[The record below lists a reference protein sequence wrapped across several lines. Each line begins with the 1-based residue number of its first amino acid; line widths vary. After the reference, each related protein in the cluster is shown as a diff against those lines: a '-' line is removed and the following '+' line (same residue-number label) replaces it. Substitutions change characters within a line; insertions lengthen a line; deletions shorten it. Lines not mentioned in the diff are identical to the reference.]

1 MEIAVYFLAVALTA
15 LFAALFLLTRKMK
28 KERSQNKSLSALLN
42 ASEIYTVTWTTD
54 FSSIEANK
62 PLKDFLESIGR
73 AADEGFLKML
83 FLDNDSLGT
92 TGSVLLVGAMAKE
105 GRKTV
110 FTLPDGTVK
119 HILWKSKIVS
129 TGEYFTEIATTGTDI
144 TNEYTIKKELDS
156 TKQQHAIAE
165 ESLGIAAESADI
177 GILTISHTIAGYELG
192 ISEYGLEM
200 LGIDSDNIAFD
211 AFVEKISANDKEL
224 FSDTVKKL
232 FSGNKDSDT
241 AELNIRISENAV
253 HHFIF
258 RMKATRSSSD
268 DINRIT
274 AAFVDVTGERE
285 NINMYNRAVS
295 EDPLTGFLDRKGFFD
310 GGAEFLKK
318 AAEDNRAVVM
328 ASIRIDRFQK
338 ISTLFG
344 MEIADR
350 LLLTYSQGLE
360 KCCEKPALFG
370 RMNLDNFAVLASCAD
385 KGQVDNFIKNMRL
398 FIENACNDKILPA
411 ILTEQS
417 RFTAGVC
424 FYDELDDVVTLY
436 NKANMMLFTDYTE
449 GDGVCRYFDKSV
461 EEKIYNRETIEDE
474 LRTAIKKGEFEL
486 YYQPKVNFGDSE
498 IYGAEALIRWNHPAN
513 GIVSPLSFIP
523 IAEEVGLITQIDE
536 WGLMEACRQTKLWQD
551 KGYRP
556 IRVSVNMSQ
565 AQLYQTDVVDSIKRA
580 LMESG
585 LAPEYLEV
593 ELTETMAMQ
602 DIERTISILKEI
614 QSLGVSVSMDDFGTG
629 YSSLSALKLLPIDI
643 LKIDQSLIYDI
654 NTNPTSHSIVK
665 AIVDLGRA
673 LDLEVLAEGVE
684 TEEQSNILSSLGC
697 TIAQGYFYGK
707 PLSASDME
715 RMFLKNNDNT

>member
-15 LFAALFLLTRKMK
+15 LFIALFLLIRKIK
-28 KERSQNKSLSALLN
+28 KERNQNKNLSALLN
-42 ASEIYTVTWTTD
+42 ASEIYTITWTTD
-54 FSSIEANK
+54 FSSIETNQ
-62 PLKDFLESIGR
+62 PLADFLESIGR
-73 AADEGFLKML
+73 NADESFLKML
-83 FLDNDSLGT
+83 FLDNDSFGA
-92 TGSVLLVGAMAKE
+92 TGSVLLVGAMEKE

-119 HILWKSKIVS
+119 HILWKSRIVN
-129 TGEYFTEIATTGTDI
+129 TGEYFTVIATTGTDI
-144 TNEYTIKKELDS
+144 TSEYTIKKELDS
-156 TKQQHAIAE
+156 TKQQHAIAT

-177 GILTISHTIAGYELG
+177 GILTIAHTVAGYELG
-192 ISEYGLEM
+192 FSENGLQM
-200 LGIDSDNIAFD
+200 LGFESADVAFET
-211 AFVEKISANDKEL
+211 FEEKISANDKEL
-224 FSDTVKKL
+224 FRESVRKL
-232 FSGNKDSDT
+232 FSGNADT
-241 AELNIRISENAV
+241 DVIELNIRVSESSV
-253 HHFIF
+253 HHFVL
-258 RMKATRSSSD
+258 RMKATRSSSK

-274 AAFVDVTGERE
+274 AAFIDVTNERE
-285 NINMYNRAVS
+285 NIGLYNRVVS
-295 EDPLTGFLDRKGFFD
+295 EDPLTGFLDRKGFFNN
-310 GGAEFLKK
+310 GSEYLKK
-318 AAEDNRAVVM
+318 AAEEKRTVVM
-328 ASIRIDRFQK
+328 LSIRIDRFQK
-338 ISTLFG
+338 IATLFG

-350 LLLTYSQGLE
+350 LLVTYSQGLE
-360 KCCEKPALFG
+360 KCCAKSALFG
-370 RMNLDNFAVLASCAD
+370 RLSLDNFAVLASYD
-385 KGQVDNFIKNMRL
+385 NKEQVDVFIKNLKL

-424 FYDELDDVVTLY
+424 FYDEMDDIVTIY
-436 NKANMMLFTDYTE
+436 NKANMMLFTDFTD
-449 GDGVCRYFDKSV
+449 GDGICRYFDKTV
-461 EEKIYNRETIEDE
+461 EEKLYNRETIEDE

-498 IYGAEALIRWNHPAN
+498 IYGAEALIRWNHPLN
-513 GIVSPLSFIP
+513 GVVSPVSFIP
-523 IAEEVGLITQIDE
+523 VAEEVGLITQIDE

-565 AQLYQTDVVDSIKRA
+565 AQLYQTDVVESIKRA

-654 NTNPTSHSIVK
+654 NTNATSHSIVK

-684 TEEQSNILSSLGC
+684 TEEQSSILSELGC
-697 TIAQGYFYGK
+697 TIAQGYLYGK

-715 RMFLKNNDNT
+715 RMFLKSE